1 MKDLDLYALNIS
13 TLSITQLTELET
25 SLKILLILVSI
36 GYTIAKWIKLK
47 K

>member
-1 MKDLDLYALNIS
+1 MKDIDLYALNIS

>member
-13 TLSITQLTELET
+13 ALSISQLTELET
-25 SLKILLILVSI
+25 SLKILLILISI

>member
-36 GYTIAKWIKLK
+36 GYTIAKWK
-47 K
+47 KKKK